1 MKNQFL
7 LPAATAL
14 IGFSVAWVAKPS
26 APAASAP
33 SSATETSQTKS
44 TRPTKSGSRETA
56 ADGKRPKE
64 VSAGDFPLVDQAE
77 KGPKTREE
85 AKMLRLTE
93 ALGLTIDQQGEII
106 RLVEESHA
114 SATANVPIIEDLT
127 TRGKAIEEALAKL
140 LSSEQL
146 VKFNELRV
154 RERENQI
161 EARAQ
166 KALTSAIEEIDLS
179 PQQRED
185 VMERLRQAAKAELQ
199 SIPASAT
206 LLFDKSVL
214 PTGKLELSVD
224 GILLLA
230 KMAEP
235 VIADDP
241 VAAYNKV
248 QQTQRLQLEEKL
260 RCYDGILTSGQMGQY
275 FAVLSEQSE
284 LTKRLPTPEAPVLS
298 GTNRSPEPQ
307 IIIEP
312 DQDTIDEPE

>member
-26 APAASAP
+26 APAASAAAVVADSP
-33 SSATETSQTKS
+33 QTKS
-44 TRPTKSGSRETA
+44 THATKSQSRDTV

-64 VSAGDFPLVDQAE
+64 VTAGDFPLVDQAE

-114 SATANVPIIEDLT
+114 SATDTVPVIEDLT
-127 TRGKAIEEALAKL
+127 TRGKAIEDALTKL
-140 LSSEQL
+140 LSPEQL

-166 KALTSAIEEIDLS
+166 KALTTAIEEIDLS

-185 VMERLRQAAKAELQ
+185 VMERLRQSAKAELQ

-214 PTGKLELSVD
+214 PTGKSELSVD

-230 KMAEP
+230 KMGEP
-235 VIADDP
+235 LIADNP
-241 VAAYNKV
+241 VAAHEKV
-248 QQTQRLQLEEKL
+248 LQSQRQEIEEKL
-260 RCYDGILTSGQMGQY
+260 QCYDGILTSGQMGQY
-275 FAVLSEQSE
+275 YATLSEQKE
-284 LTKRLPTPEAPVLS
+284 ITKKFPTRPAPVV
-298 GTNRSPEPQ
+298 GDTTRPTEPP

-312 DQDTIDEPE
+312 DQDPITEPE

>member
-14 IGFSVAWVAKPS
+14 IGFSIAWVAKPS
-26 APAASAP
+26 APATSAP
-33 SSATETSQTKS
+33 APAAETPQTKS
-44 TRPTKSGSRETA
+44 THATRSQSRNTT

-64 VSAGDFPLVDQAE
+64 VTAGDFPLVDQAE

-114 SATANVPIIEDLT
+114 SATDTVPVIEDLT
-127 TRGKAIEEALAKL
+127 IRGKVIEEALAKL
-140 LSSEQL
+140 LSPGQL
-146 VKFNELRV
+146 VKFNEFRV

-161 EARAQ
+161 ESRAQ
-166 KALTSAIEEIDLS
+166 KALTTAIEEIDLS

-185 VMERLRQAAKAELQ
+185 VMERLRQSAKAELQ

-214 PTGKLELSVD
+214 PTGKSELSVD

-230 KMAEP
+230 KMGEP
-235 VIADDP
+235 LIADNP
-241 VAAYNKV
+241 MAAHEKV
-248 QQTQRLQLEEKL
+248 LQTQRQELEEKL
-260 RCYDGILTSGQMGQY
+260 QCYDGILTSGQMGQY
-275 FAVLSEQSE
+275 YAALSEQKE
-284 LTKRLPTPEAPVLS
+284 IMRNFPTRPAPIV
-298 GTNRSPEPQ
+298 GDTTPPTEPP
-307 IIIEP
+307 ITIEP
-312 DQDTIDEPE
+312 DQEPDPEPE